1 MGEPH
6 GAIDTLRQ
14 LRERGVTLTVDDFG
28 TGYSS
33 LAYLKSLPIQRLKI
47 DRSFIRDIPADPNDM
62 AITGAVIALGTSL
75 QLEVVGEGIETE
87 SQLDFLRAEGCHL
100 GQGYLYSRPLPADE
114 LLPLLQ
120 NQRRNVG

>member
-1 MGEPH
+1 
-6 GAIDTLRQ
+6 
-14 LRERGVTLTVDDFG
+14 
-28 TGYSS
+28 
-33 LAYLKSLPIQRLKI
+33 
-47 DRSFIRDIPADPNDM
+47 M
-62 AITGAVIALGTSL
+62 AITRAVIALGKSL